1 MIFIKTLQKMLKQ
14 GLTLI
19 DAMKDELGRKNMKGF
34 VELIV
39 KT

>member
-1 MIFIKTLQKMLKQ
+1 MLKQ

-19 DAMKDELGRKNMKGF
+19 DAMKGELGRKNMKGF

>member
-1 MIFIKTLQKMLKQ
+1 MLKQ